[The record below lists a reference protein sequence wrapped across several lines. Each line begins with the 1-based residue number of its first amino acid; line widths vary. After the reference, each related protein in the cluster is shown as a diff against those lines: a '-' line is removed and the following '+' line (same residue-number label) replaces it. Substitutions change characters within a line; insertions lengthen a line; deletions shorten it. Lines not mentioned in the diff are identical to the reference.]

1 MNKSE
6 EEKFKFAGVKIVDPV
21 TTYIDSTVKFVGINI
36 LVNPNTHI
44 KGNTIINSN
53 CTIGPNSFLVDSV
66 INENSKVIFSFIE
79 DSLVGENCEI
89 GPYSRVRNKSSLEK
103 NVRIGNFA
111 EIKNSSIGKNSKINH
126 HCYIGDSVIGSDV
139 NIGAGVV
146 TCNFD
151 GKIKSTTEIGDNCL
165 IGSATMLIAPIK
177 IGNNTTTGAG
187 SVVTR
192 DIGNSVTVVGN
203 PAKIL
208 DNSKNQWM
216 K

>member
-53 CTIGPNSFLVDSV
+53 CTIGPNSFLADSV

-79 DSLVGENCEI
+79 DSLVGESCEI

-208 DNSKNQWM
+208 DNSKNQ
-216 K
+216 

>member
-21 TTYIDSTVKFVGINI
+21 TTYIDSTVKFVGVNI

-66 INENSKVIFSFIE
+66 IKENSKVIFSFIE

>member
-79 DSLVGENCEI
+79 DSLVGESCEI

-208 DNSKNQWM
+208 DNSKNQ
-216 K
+216 

>member
-1 MNKSE
+1 MNKLE
-6 EEKFKFAGVKIVDPV
+6 EEKFKSAGINIVDPV
-21 TTYIDSTVKFVGINI
+21 TTYIDSTVKLLGSNI
-36 LVNPNTHI
+36 IINPNTHI
-44 KGNTIINSN
+44 KGNTNINSN
-53 CTIGPNSFLVDSV
+53 CTIGPNSFLVDAV
-66 INENSKVIFSFIE
+66 INKNSKVIFSFIE
-79 DSLVGENCEI
+79 DSLIGENCEI

-126 HCYIGDSVIGSDV
+126 HCYIGDSVIGYDV

>member
-6 EEKFKFAGVKIVDPV
+6 EEKFKFAGVKIVDPI

-79 DSLVGENCEI
+79 DSLVGESCEI

-126 HCYIGDSVIGSDV
+126 HCYIGDSVIGYDV

>member
-66 INENSKVIFSFIE
+66 IKENSKVIFSFIE

-89 GPYSRVRNKSSLEK
+89 GPYSRVRNKSYLEK

-208 DNSKNQWM
+208 DNSKNQ
-216 K
+216 

>member
-21 TTYIDSTVKFVGINI
+21 TTYIDSTVKFVGVNI

-66 INENSKVIFSFIE
+66 IKENSKVIFSFIE

-208 DNSKNQWM
+208 DNSKNQ
-216 K
+216 